1 MTRDNII
8 IYTDGGCRGNPGL
21 GAWGAILISEKHNL
35 RLEIGESE
43 DNTTNNRME
52 MKAAIKAL
60 ERLKHSHN
68 IKLYSDSAYLVNGMT
83 KWIYSWQRNNW
94 IKSDKK
100 PVENKEYW
108 IRLIELSKKHD
119 IEFIKVKGHSN
130 NKENNRADEIVNILM
145 DEHIESGNTA
155 SFNKKTEYICD

>member
-1 MTRDNII
+1 MDNII

-21 GAWGAILISEKHNL
+21 GAWASILISEKHSL

-43 DNTTNNRME
+43 ELTTNNKME
-52 MKAAIKAL
+52 MKAVIKAL
-60 ERLKHSHN
+60 ERLKKSHN
-68 IKLYSDSAYLVNGMT
+68 IKVYSDSAYLVNGMNE
-83 KWIYSWQRNNW
+83 WIYSWQKNNW

-108 IRLIELSKKHD
+108 IKLIELSKKHN
-119 IEFIKVKGHSN
+119 IEFIKVKGHSD

-145 DEHIESGNTA
+145 DEHENAGNVA
-155 SFNKKTEYICD
+155 RFYNKSQINIQ

>member
-83 KWIYSWQRNNW
+83 KWIYSWQKNNW

-130 NKENNRADEIVNILM
+130 YKEN
-145 DEHIESGNTA
+145 
-155 SFNKKTEYICD
+155 

>member
-1 MTRDNII
+1 MDNIT

-21 GAWGAILISEKHNL
+21 GAWAAILISEKHAL

-43 DNTTNNRME
+43 ENTTNNKME
-52 MKAAIKAL
+52 MKAVIKAL
-60 ERLKHSHN
+60 ERLKKSHN
-68 IKLYSDSAYLVNGMT
+68 IKVYSDSAYLVNGMNE
-83 KWIYSWQRNNW
+83 WIYSWQKNNW

-108 IRLIELSKKHD
+108 IKLIELSKKHNM
-119 IEFIKVKGHSN
+119 EFIKVKGHSD

-145 DEHIESGNTA
+145 DKHENTGEIA
-155 SFNKKTEYICD
+155 SSYDKSQINI

>member
-1 MTRDNII
+1 MDNII

-21 GAWGAILISEKHNL
+21 GAWASILISEKHSL

-43 DNTTNNRME
+43 ELTTNNKME
-52 MKAAIKAL
+52 MKAVIKAL
-60 ERLKHSHN
+60 ERLKKSHN
-68 IKLYSDSAYLVNGMT
+68 IKVYSDSAYLVNGMNE
-83 KWIYSWQRNNW
+83 WIYSWQKNNW

-108 IRLIELSKKHD
+108 IKLIELSKKHN
-119 IEFIKVKGHSN
+119 IEFIKVKGHSG

-145 DEHIESGNTA
+145 DEHESAGNIA
-155 SFNKKTEYICD
+155 RFYNKSQTNK

>member
-1 MTRDNII
+1 MDNII

-21 GAWGAILISEKHNL
+21 GAWAAILISEKHNL

-43 DNTTNNRME
+43 NDTTNNKME
-52 MKAAIKAL
+52 MKAVIKAL
-60 ERLKHSHN
+60 ERLKNSHN
-68 IKLYSDSAYLVNGMT
+68 IKVYSDSAYLVNGMNE
-83 KWIYSWQRNNW
+83 WIYSWQKNNW

-108 IRLIELSKKHD
+108 IKLIELSKKHN
-119 IEFIKVKGHSN
+119 IKFIKVKGHSD

-145 DEHIESGNTA
+145 DEHEDKNDIA
-155 SFNKKTEYICD
+155 RFYNKKST

>member
-1 MTRDNII
+1 MTKDDII

-21 GAWGAILISEKHNL
+21 GAWAAILISEKHNL

-43 DNTTNNRME
+43 ENTTNNRME

-68 IKLYSDSAYLVNGMT
+68 IKLYSDSAYLINGMT
-83 KWIYSWQRNNW
+83 KWIYSWQKNNW

-108 IRLIELSKKHD
+108 LKLIELSKKHN
-119 IEFIKVKGHSN
+119 IEFIKVKGHSA

-145 DEHIESGNTA
+145 DEHTEKGKSA
-155 SFNKKTEYICD
+155 SFNEKTEYC

>member
-1 MTRDNII
+1 MDNII

-21 GAWGAILISEKHNL
+21 GAWASILISEKYAL

-43 DNTTNNRME
+43 ELTTNNKME
-52 MKAAIKAL
+52 MKAVIKAL
-60 ERLKHSHN
+60 ERLKKSHN
-68 IKLYSDSAYLVNGMT
+68 IKVYSDSAYLVNGMNE
-83 KWIYSWQRNNW
+83 WIYSWQKNNW

-108 IRLIELSKKHD
+108 IKLIELSKKHN
-119 IEFIKVKGHSN
+119 IEFIKVKGHSD

-145 DEHIESGNTA
+145 DKHENTNDIA
-155 SFNKKTEYICD
+155 SFYNKSQINI

>member
-1 MTRDNII
+1 MAMDNII

-43 DNTTNNRME
+43 DNVTNNKME

-60 ERLKHSHN
+60 ERLKNSHN
-68 IKLYSDSAYLVNGMT
+68 IKLYSDSAYLINGMT
-83 KWIYSWQRNNW
+83 KWIYSWQKNNW

-108 IRLIELSKKHD
+108 LKLIELSSKHN
-119 IEFIKVKGHSN
+119 IEFIKVKGHST

-145 DEHIESGNTA
+145 DKHIETGKAA
-155 SFNKKTEYICD
+155 SYSEKTSYN

>member
-1 MTRDNII
+1 MDNII

-21 GAWGAILISEKHNL
+21 GAWAAILISEKHSL

-43 DNTTNNRME
+43 NNTTNNKME
-52 MKAAIKAL
+52 MKAIIKAL
-60 ERLKHSHN
+60 ERLKKSHN
-68 IKLYSDSAYLVNGMT
+68 IKVYSDSAYLVNGMNE
-83 KWIYSWQRNNW
+83 WIYSWQKNNW

-108 IRLIELSKKHD
+108 IKLIELSKKHN
-119 IEFIKVKGHSN
+119 IEFIKVKGHSD

-145 DEHIESGNTA
+145 DKHEDTGNAA
-155 SFNKKTEYICD
+155 SFYNKESK

>member
-1 MTRDNII
+1 MAMDNII

-43 DNTTNNRME
+43 DNVTNNKME

-60 ERLKHSHN
+60 ERLKNSHN
-68 IKLYSDSAYLVNGMT
+68 IKLYSDSAYLINGMT
-83 KWIYSWQRNNW
+83 KWIYSWQKNNW

-108 IRLIELSKKHD
+108 LRLIELSSKHN
-119 IEFIKVKGHSN
+119 IEFIKVKGHST

-145 DEHIESGNTA
+145 DKHIETGKTA
-155 SFNKKTEYICD
+155 SYSEKTAYN

>member
-1 MTRDNII
+1 MDNII

-21 GAWGAILISEKHNL
+21 GAWASILISEKHSL

-43 DNTTNNRME
+43 ELTTNNKME
-52 MKAAIKAL
+52 MKAVIKAL
-60 ERLKHSHN
+60 ERLKKSHN
-68 IKLYSDSAYLVNGMT
+68 IKVYSDSAYLVNGMNE
-83 KWIYSWQRNNW
+83 WIYSWQKNNW

-108 IRLIELSKKHD
+108 IKLIELSKKHN
-119 IEFIKVKGHSN
+119 IEFIKVKGHSD

-145 DEHIESGNTA
+145 DEHENAGNVA
-155 SFNKKTEYICD
+155 RFYNKSQTNK

>member
-1 MTRDNII
+1 MDNII

-21 GAWGAILISEKHNL
+21 GAWASILISEKHSL

-43 DNTTNNRME
+43 ELTTNNKME
-52 MKAAIKAL
+52 IKAVIKAL
-60 ERLKHSHN
+60 ERLKKSYN
-68 IKLYSDSAYLVNGMT
+68 IKVYSDSAYLVNGMNE
-83 KWIYSWQRNNW
+83 WIYSWQKNNW

-108 IRLIELSKKHD
+108 IKLIELSKKHN
-119 IEFIKVKGHSN
+119 IEFIKVKGHSD

-145 DEHIESGNTA
+145 DEHESAGNIA
-155 SFNKKTEYICD
+155 RFYNKSQTNK

>member
-1 MTRDNII
+1 MDNII

-21 GAWGAILISEKHNL
+21 GAWAAILISEKHNL

-43 DNTTNNRME
+43 NNTTNNKME
-52 MKAAIKAL
+52 MKAVIKAL
-60 ERLKHSHN
+60 ERLKNSHN
-68 IKLYSDSAYLVNGMT
+68 IKVYSDSAYLVNGMNE
-83 KWIYSWQRNNW
+83 WIYSWQKNNW

-108 IRLIELSKKHD
+108 IKLIELSKKHN
-119 IEFIKVKGHSN
+119 IKFIKVKGHSD

-145 DEHIESGNTA
+145 DEHEDKNDIA
-155 SFNKKTEYICD
+155 SFYNKKST

>member
-1 MTRDNII
+1 MDNII

-21 GAWGAILISEKHNL
+21 GAWASILISEKHSL

-43 DNTTNNRME
+43 EMTTNNKME
-52 MKAAIKAL
+52 MKAVIKAL
-60 ERLKHSHN
+60 ERLKKSHN
-68 IKLYSDSAYLVNGMT
+68 IKVYSDSAYLVNGMNE
-83 KWIYSWQRNNW
+83 WIYSWQKNNW

-108 IRLIELSKKHD
+108 IKLIELSKKHN

-145 DEHIESGNTA
+145 YEHESAGNVA
-155 SFNKKTEYICD
+155 SFYNKSKINIQ

>member
-1 MTRDNII
+1 MDNII

-21 GAWGAILISEKHNL
+21 GAWASILISEKHSL

-43 DNTTNNRME
+43 ENTTNNKME
-52 MKAAIKAL
+52 MKAIIKAL
-60 ERLKHSHN
+60 ERLKKSHN
-68 IKLYSDSAYLVNGMT
+68 IKVYSDSAYLVNGMNE
-83 KWIYSWQRNNW
+83 WIYSWQKNNW

-108 IRLIELSKKHD
+108 IKLIELSKKHN
-119 IEFIKVKGHSN
+119 IEFIKVKGHSD

-145 DEHIESGNTA
+145 DKHEDTGNVA
-155 SFNKKTEYICD
+155 SFYNKKYL

>member
-83 KWIYSWQRNNW
+83 KWIYSWQKNNW

-108 IRLIELSKKHD
+108 LKLIELSSKHN

-145 DEHIESGNTA
+145 DKHIESGKTV
-155 SFNKKTEYICD
+155 SFNEKTQYC

>member
-1 MTRDNII
+1 MTKDDII

-21 GAWGAILISEKHNL
+21 GAWAAILISEKHNL

-43 DNTTNNRME
+43 DSTTNNRME
-52 MKAAIKAL
+52 MNAAIKAL

-68 IKLYSDSAYLVNGMT
+68 IKLYSDSAYLINGMT
-83 KWIYSWQRNNW
+83 KWIYSWQKNNW

-108 IRLIELSKKHD
+108 LKLIELSKKHN

-130 NKENNRADEIVNILM
+130 NKENNRTDEIVNILM
-145 DEHIESGNTA
+145 DEHIKIGSTA
-155 SFNKKTEYICD
+155 SFNEKTKYVL

>member
-1 MTRDNII
+1 MDNII

-21 GAWGAILISEKHNL
+21 GAWASILISEKHSL

-43 DNTTNNRME
+43 NNTTNNKME
-52 MKAAIKAL
+52 MKAIIKAL
-60 ERLKHSHN
+60 ERLKKSHN
-68 IKLYSDSAYLVNGMT
+68 IKVYSDSAYLVNGMNE
-83 KWIYSWQRNNW
+83 WIYSWQKNNW

-108 IRLIELSKKHD
+108 IKLIELSKKHN
-119 IEFIKVKGHSN
+119 IEFIKVKGHSD

-145 DEHIESGNTA
+145 DKHEDTGNVA
-155 SFNKKTEYICD
+155 SFYNKKYI

>member
-1 MTRDNII
+1 MDNII

-21 GAWGAILISEKHNL
+21 GAWASILISEKHSL

-43 DNTTNNRME
+43 NNTTNNKME
-52 MKAAIKAL
+52 MKAVIKAL
-60 ERLKHSHN
+60 ERLKKSHN
-68 IKLYSDSAYLVNGMT
+68 IKVYSDSAYLVNGMNE
-83 KWIYSWQRNNW
+83 WIYSWQKNNW

-108 IRLIELSKKHD
+108 IKLIELSKKHN
-119 IEFIKVKGHSN
+119 IEFIKVKGHSD

-145 DEHIESGNTA
+145 DKHEDTGNVA
-155 SFNKKTEYICD
+155 SFYNKKYI

>member
-1 MTRDNII
+1 MDNII

-21 GAWGAILISEKHNL
+21 GAWAAILISEKYSL

-43 DNTTNNRME
+43 NNTTNNKME
-52 MKAAIKAL
+52 MKAVIKAL
-60 ERLKHSHN
+60 ERLKKSHN
-68 IKLYSDSAYLVNGMT
+68 IKVYSDSAYLVNGMNE
-83 KWIYSWQRNNW
+83 WIYSWQKNNW

-108 IRLIELSKKHD
+108 IKLIELSKKHN
-119 IEFIKVKGHSN
+119 IEFIKVKGHSD

-145 DEHIESGNTA
+145 DKHEDTGNVA
-155 SFNKKTEYICD
+155 SFYNKKYL

>member
-21 GAWGAILISEKHNL
+21 GAWAAILISEKHNL

-83 KWIYSWQRNNW
+83 KWIYSWQKNNW

-108 IRLIELSKKHD
+108 LRLIELSKKHN
-119 IEFIKVKGHSN
+119 IEFVKVKGHST

-145 DEHIESGNTA
+145 DKHIEKGKAA
-155 SFNKKTEYICD
+155 SFNEKTEYC

>member
-1 MTRDNII
+1 MTKDNII

-21 GAWGAILISEKHNL
+21 GAWVAILISEKHNL

-68 IKLYSDSAYLVNGMT
+68 IKLHSDSAYLVNGMT
-83 KWIYSWQRNNW
+83 KWIYSWQKNNW

-108 IRLIELSKKHD
+108 LKLIELSKKHN
-119 IEFIKVKGHSN
+119 IEFIKVKGHST

-145 DEHIESGNTA
+145 DEHIEKGEAA
-155 SFNKKTEYICD
+155 SFNEKTEYC

>member
-1 MTRDNII
+1 MKDYIS

-21 GAWGAILISEKHNL
+21 GAWGAILISEKRNL

-43 DNTTNNRME
+43 EFATNNKME

-60 ERLKHSHN
+60 ERLKKSHN
-68 IKLYSDSAYLVNGMT
+68 IKLYSDSAYLINGMNG
-83 KWIYSWQRNNW
+83 WIYSWMKNNW

-108 IRLIELSKKHD
+108 IRLIELSKKHN
-119 IEFIKVKGHSN
+119 IKFIKVKGHSDD
-130 NKENNRADEIVNILM
+130 KENNRADEIVNMLM
-145 DEHIESGNTA
+145 DDHTNSGKTA
-155 SFNKKTEYICD
+155 KFYRRNE